1 MNGYISYT
9 ELQSVVTE
17 RLAQGKRQRI
27 ALTFGRRLRVRELV
41 MTLLAF
47 VF

>member
-17 RLAQGKRQRI
+17 RLAQGKRHRI
-27 ALTFGRRLRVRELV
+27 TLSLGRRSWIRDVVSMLV
-41 MTLLAF
+41 TFLF
-47 VF
+47 